1 MKDPLRLD
9 RRSIVRRGEKMTKA
23 IIFDMDGTLFQTNLI
38 LEPALEATFDV
49 LRKNE
54 LWEGITPIE
63 QYRAIMG
70 VPLPIVWETLCP
82 EHSDVQRIQ
91 SNRIFQEK
99 LISLIEMNKG
109 ALYQGVE
116 ETLCALSKR
125 YPLYI
130 ASNGQ
135 QEYLDAIVKTFTLD
149 RYIESVYSIDRIASG
164 NKSELVTLVKEEN
177 HIETGFVVGDR
188 SSDILAAKDNHLQSI
203 GVRFDFA
210 QEDELSLAD
219 YVIDSLGELLQ
230 LVTRRV

>member
-1 MKDPLRLD
+1 
-9 RRSIVRRGEKMTKA
+9 MTKA

-49 LRKNE
+49 LRKNGYWVGE
-54 LWEGITPIE
+54 TPIE
-63 QYRAIMG
+63 KYREIMG
-70 VPLPIVWETLCP
+70 VPLGVVWETLCP
-82 EHSDVQRIQ
+82 EHKEEQRIQ

-109 ALYQGVE
+109 ALYKGVE
-116 ETLCALSKR
+116 ETLCALSKH

-135 QEYLDAIVKTFTLD
+135 QAYLDAIVKIFKLD
-149 RYIESVYSIDRIASG
+149 RYVERVYSIDRIATG

-177 HIETGFVVGDR
+177 NINSGFVVGDR
-188 SSDILAAKDNHLQSI
+188 SSDILAAKDNHLLSI

-219 YVIDSLGELLQ
+219 YIVDSFGELLP
-230 LVTRRV
+230 LVTSRV